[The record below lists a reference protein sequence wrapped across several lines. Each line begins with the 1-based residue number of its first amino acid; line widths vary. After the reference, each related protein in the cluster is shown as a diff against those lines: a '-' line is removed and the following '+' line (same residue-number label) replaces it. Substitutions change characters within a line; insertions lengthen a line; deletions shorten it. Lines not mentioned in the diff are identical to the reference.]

1 MPTSTRSMVTIRCV
15 LASELIEC
23 LVFVQAY
30 PFELNWDAIYA
41 NTTLPLV
48 VDVGSGKS
56 LFSLAQS
63 FYKSIKLFWFETL
76 FLQ

>member
-1 MPTSTRSMVTIRCV
+1 M

-30 PFELNWDAIYA
+30 PFKLNWDALYA

-56 LFSLAQS
+56 LFSLIQS
-63 FYKSIKLFWFETL
+63 FYKSIRSFVFECV
-76 FLQ
+76 